1 VKRGFATAADKLR
14 HTVEADAAFLARGD
28 EMSDPSNPTGD
39 YGPPDGPTP
48 PTPPP
53 PPGPPPGSAPPPPPM
68 AGPPRGYPPAPPPP
82 PPSDN
87 MGDQASGFF
96 SALFDFSFSSFA
108 TPKIVKFV
116 YLLATIFIA
125 LGFLSWVIGAFS
137 ASVGLGIV
145 VLILGAVAALVWLA
159 FIRMT
164 LEIYYAVVRMSEDV
178 NHRLPSA

>member
-1 VKRGFATAADKLR
+1 
-14 HTVEADAAFLARGD
+14 
-28 EMSDPSNPTGD
+28 MSDPSNPTGG

-48 PTPPP
+48 PPP
-53 PPGPPPGSAPPPPPM
+53 PPGPPPGSAPPPPP
-68 AGPPRGYPPAPPPP
+68 
-82 PPSDN
+82 PSDS
-87 MGDQASGFF
+87 MSDQAGGFL

-116 YLLATIFIA
+116 YVLATVVIA

-137 ASVGLGIV
+137 ANVGLGIV

-164 LEIYYAVVRMSEDV
+164 LEIYYAIVRMSQDI
-178 NHRLPSA
+178 NHRLPQA

>member
-1 VKRGFATAADKLR
+1 
-14 HTVEADAAFLARGD
+14 
-28 EMSDPSNPTGD
+28 
-39 YGPPDGPTP
+39 
-48 PTPPP
+48 
-53 PPGPPPGSAPPPPPM
+53 
-68 AGPPRGYPPAPPPP
+68 
-82 PPSDN
+82 

-125 LGFLSWVIGAFS
+125 LGFIGWVIGAFS

-178 NHRLPSA
+178 NNRLPQA

>member
-1 VKRGFATAADKLR
+1 
-14 HTVEADAAFLARGD
+14 
-28 EMSDPSNPTGD
+28 
-39 YGPPDGPTP
+39 
-48 PTPPP
+48 
-53 PPGPPPGSAPPPPPM
+53 M
-68 AGPPRGYPPAPPPP
+68 AGPPSQGYTAAPPPP
-82 PPSDN
+82 PPSAN

-116 YLLATIFIA
+116 YLLATIVIA
-125 LGFLSWVIGAFS
+125 LGFLGWVIGAFS
-137 ASVGLGIV
+137 ANVGFGIL

-178 NHRLPSA
+178 NNRLPQA